1 MSRRALVLDGLW
13 YSLCPS
19 FTTLS
24 LSRSTPIP
32 KPTGR
37 NPRLYPLPSISSPS
51 SGSRRCY
58 NTSGGDSYKV
68 PYNATYHNDRSE
80 AREPRENEY
89 RDAHLSPDPTYRPP
103 TRRKGPLYTRTH
115 KVQDDLLGKTN
126 EGLESRLQY
135 AMDNKPN
142 IRHIT
147 QILRLLIRDRHVQ
160 PNARHY
166 KALILANTDNE
177 RGSPQLVRGL
187 LEEMENNGIT
197 ADSGTL
203 HGALQVGYLV
213 EPSYMCKAKL
223 TMQFLIQ
230 VLAVHPDY
238 LLRQEILNKLRD
250 RWLTLS
256 PAGWHFVVAG
266 LLRENQI
273 ELALEHVALME
284 RKDISVENW
293 LHSIIVYTLCDHR
306 ELDEVYNVMRARV
319 DQGHNMTHRL
329 WMHVLTEAGKQ
340 GHYPMAHYAWRRM
353 VELGYMHPLVEV
365 CDDVLKMAANAGDTD
380 MASSVFRYLRE
391 SGIPLER
398 TQYERLV
405 ETHVAAGDLPA
416 AFEALCTMHEAQIPL
431 ADSSTERILAHMV
444 QSKVDRR
451 EAWQILKRLKN
462 AKRAIPIDSVRVIAD
477 LCEHDARDDPSVVD
491 DGVGFY
497 KELYTLCPEG
507 ADVRVYNALIRMC
520 RTARNRE
527 SGMFLVKE
535 MASLGVV
542 PNGVTFESIILMCL
556 DAGNFRSG
564 FMYFQDLM
572 KRDARL
578 SPETQVEIREICAG
592 SVDEFAMRLQYHPFI
607 RDDVRKLDEELQQKQ
622 KEKEANEKA
631 GRHPVP
637 PAVRRLNMSDEQR
650 REYNKERR
658 KKKRRRLAIERN
670 MREEGWDEWEAGG
683 TGNGSTKSE

>member
-19 FTTLS
+19 FTALS
-24 LSRSTPIP
+24 LSRSTAFP
-32 KPTGR
+32 KSKGR
-37 NPRLYPLPSISSPS
+37 NPLYPLPSIPSPS

-58 NTSGGDSYKV
+58 NTSGGDDSKFS
-68 PYNATYHNDRSE
+68 YNAAHHNDWSE
-80 AREPRENEY
+80 TREPRENEF
-89 RDAHLSPDPTYRPP
+89 RDTRLSPDPTYARPHP
-103 TRRKGPLYTRTH
+103 RRKSPLYTRTH

-147 QILRLLIRDRHVQ
+147 QILRLLIRDRHVK

-177 RGSPQLVRGL
+177 RGSPELVRGL

-203 HGALQVGYLV
+203 HGAL
-213 EPSYMCKAKL
+213 
-223 TMQFLIQ
+223 Q

-256 PAGWHFVVAG
+256 PAGWHFVAAG

-273 ELALEHVALME
+273 ELALEHVALMQ
-284 RKDISVENW
+284 RKDIFVENW
-293 LHSIIVYTLCDHR
+293 LHSIIVYTLCDHG
-306 ELDEVYNVMRARV
+306 ELDEVYDVMRARV
-319 DQGHNMTHRL
+319 DQGHDMTHRL
-329 WMHVLTEAGKQ
+329 WMHVLTEAGKH
-340 GHYPMAHYAWRRM
+340 GHYPMAHYVWRRM
-353 VELGYMHPLVEV
+353 VELGYMHPLIEV
-365 CDDVLKMAANAGDTD
+365 CDDVLKMAANAGDTE
-380 MASSVFRYLRE
+380 MASSVFRYLGE

-405 ETHVAAGDLPA
+405 ETHVTAGNLPA
-416 AFEALCTMHEAQIPL
+416 AFEALCTMHEAHIPL
-431 ADSSTERILAHMV
+431 TDSSTERVLAHMI

-462 AKRAIPIDSVRVIAD
+462 AKRTIPIGSVRVIAD
-477 LCEHDARDDPSVVD
+477 LCEHDAHDDPSVVD

-564 FMYFQDLM
+564 FMYFQDLI
-572 KRDARL
+572 KRDASL
-578 SPETQVEIREICAG
+578 SPETQAEIREICAG
-592 SVDEFAMRLQYHPFI
+592 SVDEFAMRLQYHPLI
-607 RDDVRKLDEELQQKQ
+607 RDDVKKLDEELQQKQ
-622 KEKEANEKA
+622 REKEANEKA
-631 GRHPVP
+631 GWHPVP
-637 PAVRRLNMSDEQR
+637 PAVRRLSMSDEQR
-650 REYNKERR
+650 RDYNKERR
-658 KKKRRRLAIERN
+658 KKKRRRLAIEQN
-670 MREEGWDEWEAGG
+670 MREEGWDEWEASG
-683 TGNGSTKSE
+683 TDNGSAKP

>member
-1 MSRRALVLDGLW
+1 
-13 YSLCPS
+13 
-19 FTTLS
+19 
-24 LSRSTPIP
+24 
-32 KPTGR
+32 
-37 NPRLYPLPSISSPS
+37 
-51 SGSRRCY
+51 
-58 NTSGGDSYKV
+58 
-68 PYNATYHNDRSE
+68 
-80 AREPRENEY
+80 
-89 RDAHLSPDPTYRPP
+89 
-103 TRRKGPLYTRTH
+103 
-115 KVQDDLLGKTN
+115 
-126 EGLESRLQY
+126 
-135 AMDNKPN
+135 MDNKPN

-203 HGALQVGYLV
+203 HGALQVGTIQLK
-213 EPSYMCKAKL
+213 PSYICKAKL
-223 TMQFLIQ
+223 TIQFIIQ

-256 PAGWHFVVAG
+256 PAGWHFVAAG

-273 ELALEHVALME
+273 ELALEHVALMG
-284 RKDISVENW
+284 RKDIFVENW
-293 LHSIIVYTLCDHR
+293 LHSIIVYTLCDHG

-319 DQGHNMTHRL
+319 DQGHDMTHRL
-329 WMHVLTEAGKQ
+329 WMHVLAEAGKQ
-340 GHYPMAHYAWRRM
+340 GHYPMAHFVWRRM
-353 VELGYMHPLVEV
+353 VELGYMHPLIEV
-365 CDDVLKMAANAGDTD
+365 CDDVLRMAAKAGDIE
-380 MASSVFRYLRE
+380 MANSVFRYLRE
-391 SGIPLER
+391 SGIPPER
-398 TQYERLV
+398 TQYEGLV

-431 ADSSTERILAHMV
+431 ADSSTERVLAHMI

-462 AKRAIPIDSVRVIAD
+462 AKRTIPIDAVRVIAD
-477 LCEHDARDDPSVVD
+477 LCEHDAHDDPSVVD

-578 SPETQVEIREICAG
+578 SPETQGEIREICAR

-622 KEKEANEKA
+622 KEKEANERA

-650 REYNKERR
+650 RDYNKERR
-658 KKKRRRLAIERN
+658 KKKRRRLAIEQN

-683 TGNGSTKSE
+683 NDNGSTKSE

>member
-1 MSRRALVLDGLW
+1 MSPRALVLDGLW

-19 FTTLS
+19 FTALS
-24 LSRSTPIP
+24 LSRSTAFP
-32 KPTGR
+32 KSKGR
-37 NPRLYPLPSISSPS
+37 NPGLSPLPSIPSSS

-58 NTSGGDSYKV
+58 NTPSGDGYKV
-68 PYNATYHNDRSE
+68 PYNAAYHNDRRE

-115 KVQDDLLGKTN
+115 KVQDDLLGKKN

-177 RGSPQLVRGL
+177 RGSPRLVRGL

-203 HGALQVGYLV
+203 HGALQVGHLV
-213 EPSYMCKAKL
+213 EPSYICKAKL
-223 TMQFLIQ
+223 TMQFLVQ

-256 PAGWHFVVAG
+256 PAGWHFVAAG

-284 RKDISVENW
+284 RKDIFVENW
-293 LHSIIVYTLCDHR
+293 LHSIIVYTLCDHG

-319 DQGHNMTHRL
+319 DQGHDMTHRL

-340 GHYPMAHYAWRRM
+340 GHYPMARYVWRRM

-365 CDDVLKMAANAGDTD
+365 CDDVLKMAANAGDTE

-416 AFEALCTMHEAQIPL
+416 AFEVLCTMHEAQIPL
-431 ADSSTERILAHMV
+431 ADSSTERILAHMI

-462 AKRAIPIDSVRVIAD
+462 AKRTIPIDSIRVIAD
-477 LCEHDARDDPSVVD
+477 LCEHDAHDDPSVVD

-658 KKKRRRLAIERN
+658 KRKRRRLAIEQN

-683 TGNGSTKSE
+683 TGNGSAKSE

>member
-19 FTTLS
+19 FTALN
-24 LSRSTPIP
+24 LSRSTAFP
-32 KPTGR
+32 KSKGR

-58 NTSGGDSYKV
+58 NTSGGDSFKV
-68 PYNATYHNDRSE
+68 PYNAGHHNDRSE
-80 AREPRENEY
+80 PREPRENEY
-89 RDAHLSPDPTYRPP
+89 RDARLSADPTYAGPP
-103 TRRKGPLYTRTH
+103 IRRKGPLYTRTH

-203 HGALQVGYLV
+203 HGALQV
-213 EPSYMCKAKL
+213 
-223 TMQFLIQ
+223 
-230 VLAVHPDY
+230 LAVHPDY

-256 PAGWHFVVAG
+256 PAGWHFVAAG

-273 ELALEHVALME
+273 ELALEHVALMG
-284 RKDISVENW
+284 RKDIFVEDW
-293 LHSIIVYTLCDHR
+293 LHSIIVYTLCDHG

-319 DQGHNMTHRL
+319 DQGHDMTHRL
-329 WMHVLTEAGKQ
+329 WMHVLAEAGKQ
-340 GHYPMAHYAWRRM
+340 GHYPMAHFVWRRM
-353 VELGYMHPLVEV
+353 VELGYMHPLIEV
-365 CDDVLKMAANAGDTD
+365 CDDVLRMAAKAGDTE

-391 SGIPLER
+391 SGISLER

-405 ETHVAAGDLPA
+405 ETHVVAGDLPA

-431 ADSSTERILAHMV
+431 ADSSTERVLAHMI

-462 AKRAIPIDSVRVIAD
+462 AKRTIPIDSVRVIAD
-477 LCEHDARDDPSVVD
+477 LCEHDAHDDPSVVD

-578 SPETQVEIREICAG
+578 SPETQAEIREICAG

-622 KEKEANEKA
+622 KEKEANERA

-637 PAVRRLNMSDEQR
+637 PAVRRMNMSDEQR
-650 REYNKERR
+650 RDYNKERR
-658 KKKRRRLAIERN
+658 KRKRRRLAIEQN

-683 TGNGSTKSE
+683 NDNGSAKSE

>member
-1 MSRRALVLDGLW
+1 
-13 YSLCPS
+13 
-19 FTTLS
+19 
-24 LSRSTPIP
+24 
-32 KPTGR
+32 
-37 NPRLYPLPSISSPS
+37 
-51 SGSRRCY
+51 
-58 NTSGGDSYKV
+58 
-68 PYNATYHNDRSE
+68 
-80 AREPRENEY
+80 
-89 RDAHLSPDPTYRPP
+89 
-103 TRRKGPLYTRTH
+103 
-115 KVQDDLLGKTN
+115 
-126 EGLESRLQY
+126 
-135 AMDNKPN
+135 MDNKPN

-203 HGALQVGYLV
+203 HGAL
-213 EPSYMCKAKL
+213 
-223 TMQFLIQ
+223 Q

-477 LCEHDARDDPSVVD
+477 LCEHDAHDDPSVVD